1 MESIE
6 KPIIMLELNRWEYH
20 YFCLNSQKNKNKIKN
35 QKKPNANLT

>member
-20 YFCLNSQKNKNKIKN
+20 YFCLNDPR
-35 QKKPNANLT
+35 KKKEKEKREWGKL